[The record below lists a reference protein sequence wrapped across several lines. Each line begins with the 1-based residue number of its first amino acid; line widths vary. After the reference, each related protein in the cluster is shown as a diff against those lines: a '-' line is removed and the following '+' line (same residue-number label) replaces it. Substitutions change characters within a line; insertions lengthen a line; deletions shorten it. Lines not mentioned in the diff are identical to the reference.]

1 MCGYKRPRNSLFF
14 FNWDSMVLDW
24 DSWFFTRWV
33 PGLAITICNKITAMY
48 CYTIFKL
55 NWEILT
61 LKGLAIQKVDNTI
74 HQINLITIQ
83 QMGHLL
89 SLRFI
94 LWIVTFSLTWVSCET
109 HNLLAVFLRI
119 QDSKGWLGPQAFL
132 AETMETGNKNHCVT
146 KAMHVLRRKLSKD

>member
-14 FNWDSMVLDW
+14 FLNWDSMALDW
-24 DSWFFTRWV
+24 DSRFFTRRV
-33 PGLAITICNKITAMY
+33 PGLTITICNKITGMYIIY

-55 NWEILT
+55 NWDILT
-61 LKGLAIQKVDNTI
+61 LTGLAIQKVDNTI
-74 HQINLITIQ
+74 HQINLISIQ

-109 HNLLAVFLRI
+109 HNLQAVFLRI
-119 QDSKGWLGPQAFL
+119 QDTKGWLGSQAFL
-132 AETMETGNKNHCVT
+132 AETVETGNKNHCKT
-146 KAMHVLRRKLSKD
+146 KATHMLYKA